1 MKTREQIYGQE
12 AAGILRDVSMYH
24 ALTETQLLKLYPHKK
39 SKIRNLLSYLQKQG
53 RIVQRGEYYRIPSDA
68 EESIDHGLSKAVWV
82 LTDFMEQVE
91 YHSVSD
97 YPAKIIF
104 FADGEVYE
112 IIYAEPGK
120 EQLINQMLSAVKEVP
135 PKYIVLIEQ
144 PELIAEIPA
153 GVEQLLGWLASHDVL
168 TPKRMAEIKASL
180 AGLNWQAWLESI
192 APTVMTG
199 FLGAIGSVVSGTTTV
214 FIALI
219 FAIFTLLGKRRLFAQ
234 CARLLERYLS
244 ERRRGQVRYVSGI
257 LNECFHRFIVGQCTE
272 AVLLGALCALGMLL
286 FGMPH
291 ALMIGALTAFTALVP
306 IVGAFIGGA
315 IGAFLLL
322 MESPAQALLFLVFI
336 VVLQQLEGNLIY
348 PHVVGSS
355 LQLPSMWVLAAVTV
369 GGGVLGILGTFLGVP
384 LAASGY
390 RLLKNDVNKRSP
402 WHSPPSVGAL
412 SEQEEKQ

>member
-1 MKTREQIYGQE
+1 MKPICTRTLVKIALAAFALFLAIYYWPAMARFLG
-12 AAGILRDVSMYH
+12 L
-24 ALTETQLLKLYPHKK
+24 
-39 SKIRNLLSYLQKQG
+39 LLSACL
-53 RIVQRGEYYRIPSDA
+53 PLLL
-68 EESIDHGLSKAVWV
+68 GLC
-82 LTDFMEQVE
+82 
-91 YHSVSD
+91 
-97 YPAKIIF
+97 
-104 FADGEVYE
+104 FAY
-112 IIYAEPGK
+112 
-120 EQLINQMLSAVKEVP
+120 LINILMSFYERHFFPASQRRAILKMRPGLCLTLAILTLLGIFAF
-135 PKYIVLIEQ
+135 IVGMVAPQLAACFRL
-144 PELIAEIPA
+144 LIAEIPA

-168 TPKRMAEIKASL
+168 TPERMAEIKASL

-402 WHSPPSVGAL
+402 WYSSSSAGAL
-412 SEQEEKQ
+412 SGPEEKQ

>member
-1 MKTREQIYGQE
+1 MKPICTRTLVKIALAAFALFLAIYYWPAMARFLG
-12 AAGILRDVSMYH
+12 L
-24 ALTETQLLKLYPHKK
+24 
-39 SKIRNLLSYLQKQG
+39 LLSACL
-53 RIVQRGEYYRIPSDA
+53 PLLL
-68 EESIDHGLSKAVWV
+68 GLC
-82 LTDFMEQVE
+82 
-91 YHSVSD
+91 
-97 YPAKIIF
+97 
-104 FADGEVYE
+104 FAY
-112 IIYAEPGK
+112 
-120 EQLINQMLSAVKEVP
+120 LINILMSFCERHFFPASQRRAILKMRPGLCLTLAILTLLGICAFIVGMVVP
-135 PKYIVLIEQ
+135 QLAACFRL
-144 PELIAEIPA
+144 LIAEIPA

-168 TPKRMAEIKASL
+168 TPERMAEIEASL

-322 MESPAQALLFLVFI
+322 MESPAQALFFLVFI

-402 WHSPPSVGAL
+402 WHSPSSAGAL
-412 SEQEEKQ
+412 SEPEEKQ

>member
-1 MKTREQIYGQE
+1 MKPICTRTLVKIALAAFALFLAIYYWPAMARFLG
-12 AAGILRDVSMYH
+12 L
-24 ALTETQLLKLYPHKK
+24 
-39 SKIRNLLSYLQKQG
+39 LLSACL
-53 RIVQRGEYYRIPSDA
+53 PLLL
-68 EESIDHGLSKAVWV
+68 GLC
-82 LTDFMEQVE
+82 
-91 YHSVSD
+91 
-97 YPAKIIF
+97 
-104 FADGEVYE
+104 FAY
-112 IIYAEPGK
+112 
-120 EQLINQMLSAVKEVP
+120 LINILMSFYERHFFPASQRRAILKMRPGLCLTLAILTLLGICAFIVGMVVP
-135 PKYIVLIEQ
+135 QLAACFRL
-144 PELIAEIPA
+144 LIAEIPA

-168 TPKRMAEIKASL
+168 TPECMAEIKASL

-234 CARLLERYLS
+234 CARLMERYLS
-244 ERRRGQVRYVSGI
+244 ERRRGQVCYVSGI

-402 WHSPPSVGAL
+402 WYSSSSAGAL
-412 SEQEEKQ
+412 SEPEEKQ

>member
-1 MKTREQIYGQE
+1 MKPICTRTLVKIALAAFALFLAIYYWPAMARFLG
-12 AAGILRDVSMYH
+12 L
-24 ALTETQLLKLYPHKK
+24 
-39 SKIRNLLSYLQKQG
+39 LLSACL
-53 RIVQRGEYYRIPSDA
+53 PLLL
-68 EESIDHGLSKAVWV
+68 GLC
-82 LTDFMEQVE
+82 
-91 YHSVSD
+91 
-97 YPAKIIF
+97 
-104 FADGEVYE
+104 FAY
-112 IIYAEPGK
+112 
-120 EQLINQMLSAVKEVP
+120 LINILMSFYERHFFPASQRRAILKMRPGLCLTLAILTLLGIFAF
-135 PKYIVLIEQ
+135 IVGMVAPQLAACFRL
-144 PELIAEIPA
+144 LIAEIPA

-168 TPKRMAEIKASL
+168 TPERMAEIEASL

-402 WHSPPSVGAL
+402 WYSSSSAGAL
-412 SEQEEKQ
+412 FEPEEKQ

>member
-1 MKTREQIYGQE
+1 MKPICTRTLVKIALAAFALFLAIYYWPAMARFLG
-12 AAGILRDVSMYH
+12 L
-24 ALTETQLLKLYPHKK
+24 
-39 SKIRNLLSYLQKQG
+39 LLSACL
-53 RIVQRGEYYRIPSDA
+53 PLLL
-68 EESIDHGLSKAVWV
+68 GLC
-82 LTDFMEQVE
+82 
-91 YHSVSD
+91 
-97 YPAKIIF
+97 
-104 FADGEVYE
+104 FAY
-112 IIYAEPGK
+112 
-120 EQLINQMLSAVKEVP
+120 LINILMSFYERHFFPASQRRAILKMRPGLCLTLAILTLLGIFAF
-135 PKYIVLIEQ
+135 IVGMVAPQLAACFRL
-144 PELIAEIPA
+144 LIAEIPA
-153 GVEQLLGWLASHDVL
+153 GAEQLLNWLASRDIL
-168 TPKRMAEIKASL
+168 TPERIAEVEASL
-180 AGLNWQAWLESI
+180 SNLNWQTWLENV

-244 ERRRGQVRYVSGI
+244 ERRRGQVRYVCGI

-402 WHSPPSVGAL
+402 WHSSPSAGAL

>member
-1 MKTREQIYGQE
+1 MKPICTRTLVKIALAAFALFLAIYYWPAMARFLG
-12 AAGILRDVSMYH
+12 L
-24 ALTETQLLKLYPHKK
+24 
-39 SKIRNLLSYLQKQG
+39 LLSACL
-53 RIVQRGEYYRIPSDA
+53 PLLL
-68 EESIDHGLSKAVWV
+68 GLC
-82 LTDFMEQVE
+82 
-91 YHSVSD
+91 
-97 YPAKIIF
+97 
-104 FADGEVYE
+104 FAY
-112 IIYAEPGK
+112 
-120 EQLINQMLSAVKEVP
+120 LINILMSFYERHFFPASQRRAILKMRPGLCLTLAILTLLGIFAF
-135 PKYIVLIEQ
+135 IVGMVAPQLAACFRL
-144 PELIAEIPA
+144 LIAEIPA
-153 GVEQLLGWLASHDVL
+153 GAEQLLNWLASRDIL
-168 TPKRMAEIKASL
+168 TPERIAEVEASL
-180 AGLNWQAWLESI
+180 SNLNWQTWLENV

-257 LNECFHRFIVGQCTE
+257 LNDCFHRFIVGQCTE

-402 WHSPPSVGAL
+402 WHSPPSAGAL

>member
-1 MKTREQIYGQE
+1 MKPICTRTLVKIALAAFALFLAIYYWPAMARFLG
-12 AAGILRDVSMYH
+12 L
-24 ALTETQLLKLYPHKK
+24 
-39 SKIRNLLSYLQKQG
+39 LLSACL
-53 RIVQRGEYYRIPSDA
+53 PLLL
-68 EESIDHGLSKAVWV
+68 GLC
-82 LTDFMEQVE
+82 
-91 YHSVSD
+91 
-97 YPAKIIF
+97 
-104 FADGEVYE
+104 FAY
-112 IIYAEPGK
+112 
-120 EQLINQMLSAVKEVP
+120 LINILMSFYERHFFPASQRRAILKMRPGLCLTLAILTLLSIFAF
-135 PKYIVLIEQ
+135 IVGMVAPQLAACFRL
-144 PELIAEIPA
+144 LIAEIPA

-168 TPKRMAEIKASL
+168 PPERMAEIEASL

-402 WHSPPSVGAL
+402 WYSSSSAGAL
-412 SEQEEKQ
+412 SGPEEKQ

>member
-1 MKTREQIYGQE
+1 MKPICTRTLVKIALAAFALFLAIYYWPAMARFLG
-12 AAGILRDVSMYH
+12 L
-24 ALTETQLLKLYPHKK
+24 
-39 SKIRNLLSYLQKQG
+39 LLSACL
-53 RIVQRGEYYRIPSDA
+53 PLLL
-68 EESIDHGLSKAVWV
+68 GLC
-82 LTDFMEQVE
+82 
-91 YHSVSD
+91 
-97 YPAKIIF
+97 
-104 FADGEVYE
+104 FAY
-112 IIYAEPGK
+112 
-120 EQLINQMLSAVKEVP
+120 LINILMSFYERHFFPASQRRAILKMRPGLCLTLAILTLLGICAFIVGMVVP
-135 PKYIVLIEQ
+135 QLAACFRL
-144 PELIAEIPA
+144 LIAEIPA

-168 TPKRMAEIKASL
+168 TPERMAEIKASL

-234 CARLLERYLS
+234 CARLMERYLS

-402 WHSPPSVGAL
+402 WYSSSSAGAL
-412 SEQEEKQ
+412 FEPEEKQ

>member
-1 MKTREQIYGQE
+1 MKPICTRTLVKIALAAFALFLAIYYWPAMARFLG
-12 AAGILRDVSMYH
+12 L
-24 ALTETQLLKLYPHKK
+24 
-39 SKIRNLLSYLQKQG
+39 LLSACL
-53 RIVQRGEYYRIPSDA
+53 PLLL
-68 EESIDHGLSKAVWV
+68 GLC
-82 LTDFMEQVE
+82 
-91 YHSVSD
+91 
-97 YPAKIIF
+97 
-104 FADGEVYE
+104 FAY
-112 IIYAEPGK
+112 
-120 EQLINQMLSAVKEVP
+120 LINILMSFYERHFFPASQRRAILKMRPGLCLTLAILTLLGICAFIVGMVVP
-135 PKYIVLIEQ
+135 QLAACFRL
-144 PELIAEIPA
+144 LIAEIPA

-168 TPKRMAEIKASL
+168 TPERMAEIKASL

-402 WHSPPSVGAL
+402 WYSSSSAGAL
-412 SEQEEKQ
+412 SEPEEKQ

>member
-1 MKTREQIYGQE
+1 MKPICTRTLVKIALAAFALFLAIYYWPAMARFLG
-12 AAGILRDVSMYH
+12 L
-24 ALTETQLLKLYPHKK
+24 
-39 SKIRNLLSYLQKQG
+39 LLSACL
-53 RIVQRGEYYRIPSDA
+53 PLFL
-68 EESIDHGLSKAVWV
+68 GLC
-82 LTDFMEQVE
+82 
-91 YHSVSD
+91 
-97 YPAKIIF
+97 
-104 FADGEVYE
+104 FAY
-112 IIYAEPGK
+112 
-120 EQLINQMLSAVKEVP
+120 LINILMSFYERHFFPASQRRAIIKMRPGLCLTLAILTLLGIFAFIVGMVVP
-135 PKYIVLIEQ
+135 QLAACFRL
-144 PELIAEIPA
+144 LIAEIPA
-153 GVEQLLGWLASHDVL
+153 GAEQLLNWLASRDIL
-168 TPKRMAEIKASL
+168 TPERIAEVEASL
-180 AGLNWQAWLESI
+180 SNLNWQTWLENV

-234 CARLLERYLS
+234 CARLMERYLS

-257 LNECFHRFIVGQCTE
+257 LNDCFHRFIVGQCTE

-402 WHSPPSVGAL
+402 WYSSSSAGAL

>member
-1 MKTREQIYGQE
+1 MKPICTRTLVKIALAAFALFLAIYYWPAMARFLG
-12 AAGILRDVSMYH
+12 L
-24 ALTETQLLKLYPHKK
+24 
-39 SKIRNLLSYLQKQG
+39 LLSACL
-53 RIVQRGEYYRIPSDA
+53 PLLL
-68 EESIDHGLSKAVWV
+68 GLC
-82 LTDFMEQVE
+82 
-91 YHSVSD
+91 
-97 YPAKIIF
+97 
-104 FADGEVYE
+104 FAY
-112 IIYAEPGK
+112 
-120 EQLINQMLSAVKEVP
+120 LINILMSFYERHFFPASQRRAILKMRPGLCLVLALLTLLGIFAF
-135 PKYIVLIEQ
+135 IVGMVAPQLAACFRL
-144 PELIAEIPA
+144 LIAEIPA
-153 GVEQLLGWLASHDVL
+153 GVEQLLGWLASRDIL
-168 TPKRMAEIKASL
+168 TPERIAEIEASL
-180 AGLNWQAWLESI
+180 SNLNWQTWLENV

-322 MESPAQALLFLVFI
+322 MESPAQALFFLVFI

-402 WHSPPSVGAL
+402 WHSPSSAGAL
-412 SEQEEKQ
+412 SEPEEKQ

>member
-1 MKTREQIYGQE
+1 MKPICTRTLVKIALAAFALFLAIYYWPAMARFLG
-12 AAGILRDVSMYH
+12 L
-24 ALTETQLLKLYPHKK
+24 
-39 SKIRNLLSYLQKQG
+39 LLSACL
-53 RIVQRGEYYRIPSDA
+53 PLLL
-68 EESIDHGLSKAVWV
+68 GLC
-82 LTDFMEQVE
+82 
-91 YHSVSD
+91 
-97 YPAKIIF
+97 
-104 FADGEVYE
+104 FAY
-112 IIYAEPGK
+112 
-120 EQLINQMLSAVKEVP
+120 LINILMSFYERHFFPASQRRAILKMRPGLCLTLAILTLLGIFAFIVGMVVP
-135 PKYIVLIEQ
+135 QLAACFRL
-144 PELIAEIPA
+144 LIAEIPA

-168 TPKRMAEIKASL
+168 TPERMAEIKASL

-219 FAIFTLLGKRRLFAQ
+219 LAIFTLLGKRRLFAQ
-234 CARLLERYLS
+234 CARLMERYLS

-402 WHSPPSVGAL
+402 WYSSSSAGAL
-412 SEQEEKQ
+412 SGPEEKQ

>member
-1 MKTREQIYGQE
+1 MKPICTRTLVKIALAAFALFLAIYYWPAMARFLG
-12 AAGILRDVSMYH
+12 L
-24 ALTETQLLKLYPHKK
+24 
-39 SKIRNLLSYLQKQG
+39 LLSACL
-53 RIVQRGEYYRIPSDA
+53 PLLL
-68 EESIDHGLSKAVWV
+68 GLC
-82 LTDFMEQVE
+82 
-91 YHSVSD
+91 
-97 YPAKIIF
+97 
-104 FADGEVYE
+104 FAY
-112 IIYAEPGK
+112 
-120 EQLINQMLSAVKEVP
+120 LINILMSFYERHFFPASQRRAILKMRPGLCLTLAILTLLGIFAFIVGMVVP
-135 PKYIVLIEQ
+135 QLAACFRL
-144 PELIAEIPA
+144 LIAEIPA

-168 TPKRMAEIKASL
+168 TPERMAEIKASL

-402 WHSPPSVGAL
+402 WYSSSSAGAL
-412 SEQEEKQ
+412 SGPEEKQ

>member
-1 MKTREQIYGQE
+1 MKPICTRTLVKIALAAFALFLAIYYWPAMARVLG
-12 AAGILRDVSMYH
+12 L
-24 ALTETQLLKLYPHKK
+24 
-39 SKIRNLLSYLQKQG
+39 LLSACL
-53 RIVQRGEYYRIPSDA
+53 PLLL
-68 EESIDHGLSKAVWV
+68 GLC
-82 LTDFMEQVE
+82 
-91 YHSVSD
+91 
-97 YPAKIIF
+97 
-104 FADGEVYE
+104 FAY
-112 IIYAEPGK
+112 
-120 EQLINQMLSAVKEVP
+120 LINILMSFYERHFFPASQRRAILKMRPGLCLTLAILTLLGIFAF
-135 PKYIVLIEQ
+135 IVGMVAPQLAACFRL
-144 PELIAEIPA
+144 LIAEIPA

-168 TPKRMAEIKASL
+168 TPERMAEVEASL
-180 AGLNWQAWLESI
+180 SNLNWQTWLENV

-402 WHSPPSVGAL
+402 WHSPPSAGAL

>member
-1 MKTREQIYGQE
+1 MKPICTRTLVKIALAAFALFLAIYYWPAMARFLG
-12 AAGILRDVSMYH
+12 L
-24 ALTETQLLKLYPHKK
+24 
-39 SKIRNLLSYLQKQG
+39 LLSACL
-53 RIVQRGEYYRIPSDA
+53 PLLL
-68 EESIDHGLSKAVWV
+68 GLC
-82 LTDFMEQVE
+82 
-91 YHSVSD
+91 
-97 YPAKIIF
+97 
-104 FADGEVYE
+104 FAY
-112 IIYAEPGK
+112 
-120 EQLINQMLSAVKEVP
+120 LINILMSFYERHFFPASQRRAILKMRPGLCLTLAILTLLGICAFIVGMVVP
-135 PKYIVLIEQ
+135 QLAACFRL
-144 PELIAEIPA
+144 LIAEIPA
-153 GVEQLLGWLASHDVL
+153 GVEQLLGWLASHDIL
-168 TPKRMAEIKASL
+168 TPERIAEIEASL
-180 AGLNWQAWLESI
+180 SNLNWQTWLESI

-234 CARLLERYLS
+234 CARLMERYLS

-402 WHSPPSVGAL
+402 WYSSSSAGAL
-412 SEQEEKQ
+412 SEPEEKQ

>member
-1 MKTREQIYGQE
+1 MKPICTRTLVKIALAAFALFLAIYYWPAMARFLG
-12 AAGILRDVSMYH
+12 L
-24 ALTETQLLKLYPHKK
+24 
-39 SKIRNLLSYLQKQG
+39 LLSACL
-53 RIVQRGEYYRIPSDA
+53 PLLL
-68 EESIDHGLSKAVWV
+68 GLC
-82 LTDFMEQVE
+82 
-91 YHSVSD
+91 
-97 YPAKIIF
+97 
-104 FADGEVYE
+104 FAY
-112 IIYAEPGK
+112 
-120 EQLINQMLSAVKEVP
+120 LINILMSFYERHFFPASQRRAILKMRPGLCLTLAILTLLGICAFIVGMVVP
-135 PKYIVLIEQ
+135 QLAACFRL
-144 PELIAEIPA
+144 LIAEIPA

-168 TPKRMAEIKASL
+168 TPERMAEIEASL

-322 MESPAQALLFLVFI
+322 MESPAQALFFLVFI

-402 WHSPPSVGAL
+402 WYSSSSAGAL
-412 SEQEEKQ
+412 SEPEEKQ

>member
-1 MKTREQIYGQE
+1 MKPICTRTLVKIALAAFALFLAIYYWPAMARFLG
-12 AAGILRDVSMYH
+12 L
-24 ALTETQLLKLYPHKK
+24 
-39 SKIRNLLSYLQKQG
+39 LLSACL
-53 RIVQRGEYYRIPSDA
+53 PLLL
-68 EESIDHGLSKAVWV
+68 GLC
-82 LTDFMEQVE
+82 
-91 YHSVSD
+91 
-97 YPAKIIF
+97 
-104 FADGEVYE
+104 FAY
-112 IIYAEPGK
+112 
-120 EQLINQMLSAVKEVP
+120 LINILMSFYERHFFPASQRRAILKMRPGLCLTLAILTLLGIFAF
-135 PKYIVLIEQ
+135 IVGMVAPQLAACFRL
-144 PELIAEIPA
+144 LIAEIPA

-168 TPKRMAEIKASL
+168 TPERMAEIKASL

-244 ERRRGQVRYVSGI
+244 ERRRGQVRYVCGI

-402 WHSPPSVGAL
+402 WYSSSSAGAL
-412 SEQEEKQ
+412 SEPEEKQ

>member
-1 MKTREQIYGQE
+1 MKPICTRTLVKIALAAFALFLAIYYWPAMARFLG
-12 AAGILRDVSMYH
+12 L
-24 ALTETQLLKLYPHKK
+24 
-39 SKIRNLLSYLQKQG
+39 LLSACL
-53 RIVQRGEYYRIPSDA
+53 PLLL
-68 EESIDHGLSKAVWV
+68 GLC
-82 LTDFMEQVE
+82 
-91 YHSVSD
+91 
-97 YPAKIIF
+97 
-104 FADGEVYE
+104 FAY
-112 IIYAEPGK
+112 
-120 EQLINQMLSAVKEVP
+120 LINILMSFYERHFFPASQRRAILKMRPGLCLTLAILTLLGICAFIVGMVVP
-135 PKYIVLIEQ
+135 QLAACFRL
-144 PELIAEIPA
+144 LIAEIPA

-168 TPKRMAEIKASL
+168 TPERMAEIKASL

-234 CARLLERYLS
+234 CARLMERYLS

-390 RLLKNDVNKRSP
+390 RLLKNDVNKLSP
-402 WHSPPSVGAL
+402 WYSPPNAAQEPTRE
-412 SEQEEKQ
+412 EQK

>member
-1 MKTREQIYGQE
+1 MKPICTRTLVKIALAAFALFLAIYYWPAVARFLG
-12 AAGILRDVSMYH
+12 L
-24 ALTETQLLKLYPHKK
+24 
-39 SKIRNLLSYLQKQG
+39 LLSACL
-53 RIVQRGEYYRIPSDA
+53 PLLL
-68 EESIDHGLSKAVWV
+68 GLC
-82 LTDFMEQVE
+82 
-91 YHSVSD
+91 
-97 YPAKIIF
+97 
-104 FADGEVYE
+104 FAY
-112 IIYAEPGK
+112 
-120 EQLINQMLSAVKEVP
+120 LINILMSFYERHFFPASQRRAIIKMRPGLCLTLALLTFLGIFAFIVGMVVP
-135 PKYIVLIEQ
+135 QLAACFRL
-144 PELIAEIPA
+144 LIAEIPA
-153 GVEQLLGWLASHDVL
+153 GAEQLLKWLASRDIL
-168 TPKRMAEIKASL
+168 TPERIAEIEASL
-180 AGLNWQAWLESI
+180 SNLNWQTWLENV

-234 CARLLERYLS
+234 CARLMERYLS
-244 ERRRGQVRYVSGI
+244 ERRREQVRYVCGI
-257 LNECFHRFIVGQCTE
+257 LNDCFHRFIVGQCTE

-390 RLLKNDVNKRSP
+390 RLLKNDVNKLSP
-402 WHSPPSVGAL
+402 WYSPPNAAQEPTRE
-412 SEQEEKQ
+412 EQK

>member
-1 MKTREQIYGQE
+1 MKPICTRTLVKIALAAFALFLAIYYWPAMARFLG
-12 AAGILRDVSMYH
+12 L
-24 ALTETQLLKLYPHKK
+24 
-39 SKIRNLLSYLQKQG
+39 LLSACL
-53 RIVQRGEYYRIPSDA
+53 PLLL
-68 EESIDHGLSKAVWV
+68 GLC
-82 LTDFMEQVE
+82 
-91 YHSVSD
+91 
-97 YPAKIIF
+97 
-104 FADGEVYE
+104 FAY
-112 IIYAEPGK
+112 
-120 EQLINQMLSAVKEVP
+120 LINILMSFYERHFFPASQRRAIIKMRPGLCLTLAILTLLGICAFIVGMVVP
-135 PKYIVLIEQ
+135 QLAACFRL
-144 PELIAEIPA
+144 LIAEIPA

-168 TPKRMAEIKASL
+168 TPERMAEIEASL

-234 CARLLERYLS
+234 CARLMERYLS
-244 ERRRGQVRYVSGI
+244 ERRRGQVRYVCGI
-257 LNECFHRFIVGQCTE
+257 LNDCFHRFIVGQCTE

-322 MESPAQALLFLVFI
+322 MESPAQALFFLVFI

-402 WHSPPSVGAL
+402 WHSPSSAGAL
-412 SEQEEKQ
+412 SEPEEKQ

>member
-1 MKTREQIYGQE
+1 MKPICTRTLVKIALAAFALFLAIYYWPAMARFLG
-12 AAGILRDVSMYH
+12 L
-24 ALTETQLLKLYPHKK
+24 
-39 SKIRNLLSYLQKQG
+39 LLSACL
-53 RIVQRGEYYRIPSDA
+53 PLLL
-68 EESIDHGLSKAVWV
+68 GLC
-82 LTDFMEQVE
+82 
-91 YHSVSD
+91 
-97 YPAKIIF
+97 
-104 FADGEVYE
+104 FAY
-112 IIYAEPGK
+112 
-120 EQLINQMLSAVKEVP
+120 LINILMSFYERHFFPASQRRAILKMRPGLCLTLAILTLLGICAFIVGMVVP
-135 PKYIVLIEQ
+135 QLAACFRL
-144 PELIAEIPA
+144 LIAEIPA

-168 TPKRMAEIKASL
+168 TPERMAEIKASL

-355 LQLPSMWVLAAVTV
+355 LQLPSMWVLVAVTV

-402 WHSPPSVGAL
+402 WYSSSSAGAL

>member
-1 MKTREQIYGQE
+1 MKPICTRTLVKIALAAFALFLAIYYWPAMARFLG
-12 AAGILRDVSMYH
+12 L
-24 ALTETQLLKLYPHKK
+24 
-39 SKIRNLLSYLQKQG
+39 LLSACL
-53 RIVQRGEYYRIPSDA
+53 PLLL
-68 EESIDHGLSKAVWV
+68 GLC
-82 LTDFMEQVE
+82 
-91 YHSVSD
+91 
-97 YPAKIIF
+97 
-104 FADGEVYE
+104 FAY
-112 IIYAEPGK
+112 
-120 EQLINQMLSAVKEVP
+120 LINILMSFYERHFFPASQRRAILKMRPGLCLTLAILTLLGICAFIVGMAVP
-135 PKYIVLIEQ
+135 QLAACFRL
-144 PELIAEIPA
+144 LIAEIPA

-168 TPKRMAEIKASL
+168 TPERMAEIEASL

-402 WHSPPSVGAL
+402 WYSSSSAGAL
-412 SEQEEKQ
+412 SEPEEKQ

>member
-1 MKTREQIYGQE
+1 MKPICTRTLVKIALAAFALFLAIYYWPAMARFLG
-12 AAGILRDVSMYH
+12 L
-24 ALTETQLLKLYPHKK
+24 
-39 SKIRNLLSYLQKQG
+39 LLSACL
-53 RIVQRGEYYRIPSDA
+53 PLLL
-68 EESIDHGLSKAVWV
+68 GLC
-82 LTDFMEQVE
+82 
-91 YHSVSD
+91 
-97 YPAKIIF
+97 
-104 FADGEVYE
+104 FAY
-112 IIYAEPGK
+112 
-120 EQLINQMLSAVKEVP
+120 LINILMSFYERHFFPASQRRAILKMRPGLCLTLAILTLLGICAFIVGMVVP
-135 PKYIVLIEQ
+135 QLAACFRL
-144 PELIAEIPA
+144 LIAEIPA

-168 TPKRMAEIKASL
+168 TPERMAEIKASL

-234 CARLLERYLS
+234 CARLMERYLS

-402 WHSPPSVGAL
+402 WYSSSSAGAL
-412 SEQEEKQ
+412 SEPEEKQ

>member
-1 MKTREQIYGQE
+1 MKPICTRTLVKIALAAFALFLAIYYWPAMARFLG
-12 AAGILRDVSMYH
+12 L
-24 ALTETQLLKLYPHKK
+24 
-39 SKIRNLLSYLQKQG
+39 LLSACL
-53 RIVQRGEYYRIPSDA
+53 PLLL
-68 EESIDHGLSKAVWV
+68 GLC
-82 LTDFMEQVE
+82 
-91 YHSVSD
+91 
-97 YPAKIIF
+97 
-104 FADGEVYE
+104 FAY
-112 IIYAEPGK
+112 
-120 EQLINQMLSAVKEVP
+120 LINILMSFYERHFFPASQRRAILKMRPGLCLTLAILTLLGICAFIVGMVVP
-135 PKYIVLIEQ
+135 QLAACFRL
-144 PELIAEIPA
+144 LIAEIPA

-168 TPKRMAEIKASL
+168 TPERMAEIKASL

-402 WHSPPSVGAL
+402 WYSSSSAGAL

>member
-1 MKTREQIYGQE
+1 MKPICTRTLVKIALAAFALFLAIYYWPAMARFLG
-12 AAGILRDVSMYH
+12 L
-24 ALTETQLLKLYPHKK
+24 
-39 SKIRNLLSYLQKQG
+39 LLSACL
-53 RIVQRGEYYRIPSDA
+53 PLLL
-68 EESIDHGLSKAVWV
+68 GLC
-82 LTDFMEQVE
+82 
-91 YHSVSD
+91 
-97 YPAKIIF
+97 
-104 FADGEVYE
+104 FAY
-112 IIYAEPGK
+112 
-120 EQLINQMLSAVKEVP
+120 LINILMSFYERHFFPASQRRAILKMRPGLCLTLAILTLLGIFAFIVGMVVP
-135 PKYIVLIEQ
+135 QLAACFRL
-144 PELIAEIPA
+144 LIAEIPA

-168 TPKRMAEIKASL
+168 TPERMAEIKASL

-244 ERRRGQVRYVSGI
+244 ERRRGQVRYVCGI

-402 WHSPPSVGAL
+402 WYSSSSAGAL
-412 SEQEEKQ
+412 SEPEEKQ